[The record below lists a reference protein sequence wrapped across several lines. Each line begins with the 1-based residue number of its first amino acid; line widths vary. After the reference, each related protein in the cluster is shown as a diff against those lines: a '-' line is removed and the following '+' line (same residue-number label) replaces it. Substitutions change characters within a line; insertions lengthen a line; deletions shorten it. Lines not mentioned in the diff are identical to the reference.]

1 MESPKQ
7 DYAAYFRFT
16 QRPFSLTPDPK
27 FYFRSRS
34 HARAFDALSAA
45 IARRESVML
54 VLGDLG
60 VGKTTLCRTL
70 LDLQE
75 RESRAALVGN
85 ALLSPDDLLR
95 LMLQDL
101 GAMTKDEIQQGALGG
116 ASRAQLLMLFDEFLE

>member
-1 MESPKQ
+1 MDPSKQ

-34 HARAFDALSAA
+34 HARAFEALSAA
-45 IARRESVML
+45 IANRQSLML

-60 VGKTTLCRTL
+60 VGKTTMCRTL

-75 RESRAALVGN
+75 RKSRAAL
-85 ALLSPDDLLR
+85 
-95 LMLQDL
+95 
-101 GAMTKDEIQQGALGG
+101 
-116 ASRAQLLMLFDEFLE
+116 RAATRCCHPRICSA